1 MKLTRKEFLLTA
13 AATIAGVT
21 ASKVASS
28 VKAAQNHS
36 DKTESPRWA
45 MAVDFKKCRWDQG
58 CNQCVRACKEA
69 HNIPEFAEKAHEVKW
84 IWKEPYKSVFPQQ
97 SPWIDAAATSHPLM
111 LLCNHCSNPPCTQ
124 VCPTGATWKRGDG
137 IVMMDWHR
145 CIGCRYCMAACPY
158 DSRSFDFSDPRPSIA
173 NINPDFP
180 TRTKGVVEKC
190 NFCEE
195 RLAKAQRPACVEGCQ
210 ERALIFGNLSDSA
223 SEIRTVLRSR
233 NPIQRSPELGT
244 GPSVFYVL

>member
-1 MKLTRKEFLLTA
+1 MKLTRKEFLITS
-13 AATIAGVT
+13 AATLAGISGTKLVT
-21 ASKVASS
+21 S
-28 VKAAQNHS
+28 VKAAAAS
-36 DKTESPRWA
+36 TGEDGKPRWA
-45 MAVDFKKCRWDQG
+45 MAVDFQKCQWDQG
-58 CNQCVRACKEA
+58 CNQCIAACKHA
-69 HNIPEFAEKAHEVKW
+69 HNIPDVPEKAHEVKW
-84 IWKEPYKSVFPQQ
+84 IWKELYKSVFPQQ
-97 SPWIDAAATSHPLM
+97 SEWVDPALTSHPLM
-111 LLCNHCSNPPCTQ
+111 LLCNHCSNPPCTR

-158 DSRSFDFSDPRPSIA
+158 ESRSFDFGDPRGEIA

-195 RLAKAQRPACVEGCQ
+195 RLGRGQCPACVEECRGH
-210 ERALIFGNLSDSA
+210 ALIFGDLNDPA

-233 NPIQRSPELGT
+233 YAMQRSPELGT
-244 GPSVFYVL
+244 GPSVFYLL